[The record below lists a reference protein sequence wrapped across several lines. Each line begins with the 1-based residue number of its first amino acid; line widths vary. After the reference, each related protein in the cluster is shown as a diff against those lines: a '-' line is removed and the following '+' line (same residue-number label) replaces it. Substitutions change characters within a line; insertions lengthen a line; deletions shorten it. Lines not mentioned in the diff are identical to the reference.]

1 MGLASFI
8 ARRILADPERQD
20 RLSRP
25 IVLIAMVGIVLGMAV
40 MVLTVGITRGFQREI
55 RAKVVGVGGHLQL
68 TTIAQND
75 PKETPRMVFDP
86 AQAKALRALPGVAHV
101 QTYATKPGI
110 VETDGDIEGVVVR
123 GLGGDLDPTYLMR
136 HLVEGRLPVLG
147 AAERPN
153 EVLIS
158 AYLADRMRIAVG
170 DTITIYLVKDRDD
183 IRPRKFTV
191 TGTYRTGL
199 EQVDHQLVVV
209 DIGHLQRFAQWGL
222 TAEILV
228 SDTTIGRADLFRVEG
243 LAFGG
248 DRDLMYEWPG
258 TILQGKGP
266 HLIDPAELAHQD
278 GRLTLVVHDA
288 SGTIPDT
295 AWVRLKPNDLRRITD
310 SWGTN
315 YPVFDGYTVERG
327 GGGGSHDQYVGGIE
341 VDLTAF
347 DRLDDV
353 EEVVHAQVLEP
364 DQRLTTVRERSPEIF
379 AWLELLDT
387 NVAVVIVLM
396 VVVAVINMTSALL
409 LIILERTTMIG
420 VLKALGATNGQVR
433 RIFLL
438 DGAYILGLGI
448 LGGDLLGVVL
458 ALVQRWTGWVRLPV
472 ESYYVDVVPVD
483 LELWPILLLNAG
495 TLVVC
500 VAALVLPSMLVTRI
514 APARAIRFD

>member
-1 MGLASFI
+1 
-8 ARRILADPERQD
+8 
-20 RLSRP
+20 
-25 IVLIAMVGIVLGMAV
+25 
-40 MVLTVGITRGFQREI
+40 
-55 RAKVVGVGGHLQL
+55 
-68 TTIAQND
+68 
-75 PKETPRMVFDP
+75 
-86 AQAKALRALPGVAHV
+86 LPGVAHV

-110 VETDGDIEGVVVR
+110 VETEGDIEGVVVR
-123 GLGGDLDPTYLMR
+123 GLGGDLDPTYLTR
-136 HLVEGRLPVLG
+136 HLVEGRLPLLG

-222 TAEILV
+222 TAEILL
-228 SDTTIGRADLFRVEG
+228 DTVNQAVTVEG

-248 DRDLMYEWPG
+248 DRDHFFEWSVP
-258 TILQGKGP
+258 QWSGKGP
-266 HLIDPAELAHQD
+266 HTVDAVLREELK
-278 GRLTLVVHDA
+278 GRALSLVVSDA
-288 SGTIPDT
+288 SGTMPDT
-295 AWVRLKPNDLRRITD
+295 AWLRF
-310 SWGTN
+310 S
-315 YPVFDGYTVERG
+315 PVDGLVQRG
-327 GGGGSHDQYVGGIE
+327 GGRGSHHHYVGGIE

-347 DRLDDV
+347 DRLDEL

-448 LGGDLLGVVL
+448 LGGDLLGIVL

-495 TLVVC
+495 TLMVC

-514 APARAIRFD
+514 APARAIRFE

>member
-1 MGLASFI
+1 MGLARFI

-25 IVLIAMVGIVLGMAV
+25 IVLIAMVGVVLGMAV
-40 MVLTVGITRGFQREI
+40 MVLTVGITRGFQHEI
-55 RAKVVGVGGHLQL
+55 RAKVVGIGGHLQL
-68 TTIAQND
+68 TAIAQSD
-75 PKETPRMVFDP
+75 PKETPRMVYDP
-86 AQAKALRALPGVAHV
+86 AQAEALRALPGVAHV

-110 VETDGDIEGVVVR
+110 VETEGDIEGVVVR
-123 GLGGDLDPTYLMR
+123 GLGGDLDPTYLTR
-136 HLVEGRLPVLG
+136 HLVEGRLPLLG

-222 TAEILV
+222 TAEILL
-228 SDTTIGRADLFRVEG
+228 DTVNQAVTVEG

-248 DRDLMYEWPG
+248 DRDHFFEWSVP
-258 TILQGKGP
+258 QWSGKGP
-266 HLIDPAELAHQD
+266 HTVDAVLREELK
-278 GRLTLVVHDA
+278 GRALSLVVSDA
-288 SGTIPDT
+288 SGTMPDT
-295 AWVRLKPNDLRRITD
+295 AWLRF
-310 SWGTN
+310 S
-315 YPVFDGYTVERG
+315 PVDGLVQRG
-327 GGGGSHDQYVGGIE
+327 GGRGSHHHYVGGIE

-347 DRLDDV
+347 DRLDEL

-448 LGGDLLGVVL
+448 LGGDLLGIVL

-495 TLVVC
+495 TLMVC

-514 APARAIRFD
+514 APARAIRFE

>member
-1 MGLASFI
+1 MGLARFI

-25 IVLIAMVGIVLGMAV
+25 IVLIAMVGVVLGMAV
-40 MVLTVGITRGFQREI
+40 MVLTVGITRGFQHEI
-55 RAKVVGVGGHLQL
+55 RAKVVGIGGHLQL
-68 TTIAQND
+68 TAIAQSD
-75 PKETPRMVFDP
+75 PKETPRMVYDP
-86 AQAKALRALPGVAHV
+86 AQAEALRALPGVAHV

-110 VETDGDIEGVVVR
+110 VETEGDIEGVVVR
-123 GLGGDLDPTYLMR
+123 GLGGDLDPTYLTR
-136 HLVEGRLPVLG
+136 HLVEGRLPLLG

-222 TAEILV
+222 TAEILL
-228 SDTTIGRADLFRVEG
+228 DTVNQAVTVEG

-248 DRDLMYEWPG
+248 DRDHFFEWSVP
-258 TILQGKGP
+258 QWSGKGP
-266 HLIDPAELAHQD
+266 HTVDAVLREELK
-278 GRLTLVVHDA
+278 GRALSLVVSDA
-288 SGTIPDT
+288 SGTMPDT
-295 AWVRLKPNDLRRITD
+295 AWLRF
-310 SWGTN
+310 S
-315 YPVFDGYTVERG
+315 PVDGLVQRG
-327 GGGGSHDQYVGGIE
+327 GGRGSHHHYVGGIE

-347 DRLDDV
+347 DRLDEL
-353 EEVVHAQVLEP
+353 EEVVHTQVLEP

-448 LGGDLLGVVL
+448 LGGDLLGIVL

-495 TLVVC
+495 TLMVC

-514 APARAIRFD
+514 APARAIRFE

>member
-1 MGLASFI
+1 MGLARFI

-25 IVLIAMVGIVLGMAV
+25 IVLIAMVGVVLGMAV
-40 MVLTVGITRGFQREI
+40 MVLTVGITRGFQHEI
-55 RAKVVGVGGHLQL
+55 RAKVVGIGGHLQL
-68 TTIAQND
+68 TAIAQSD
-75 PKETPRMVFDP
+75 PKETPRMVYDP
-86 AQAKALRALPGVAHV
+86 AQAEALRALPGVAHV

-110 VETDGDIEGVVVR
+110 VETEGDIEGVVVR
-123 GLGGDLDPTYLMR
+123 GLGGDLDPTYLTR
-136 HLVEGRLPVLG
+136 HLVEGRLPLLG

-222 TAEILV
+222 TAEILL
-228 SDTTIGRADLFRVEG
+228 DTVNQAVTVEG

-248 DRDLMYEWPG
+248 DRDHFFEWSVP
-258 TILQGKGP
+258 QWSGKGP
-266 HLIDPAELAHQD
+266 HTVDAVLREELK
-278 GRLTLVVHDA
+278 GRALSLVVSDA
-288 SGTIPDT
+288 SGTMPDT
-295 AWVRLKPNDLRRITD
+295 AWLRF
-310 SWGTN
+310 S
-315 YPVFDGYTVERG
+315 PVDGFVQRG
-327 GGGGSHDQYVGGIE
+327 GGRGSHHHYVGGIE

-347 DRLDDV
+347 DRLDEL

-448 LGGDLLGVVL
+448 LGGDLLGIVL

-495 TLVVC
+495 TLMVC

-514 APARAIRFD
+514 APARAIRFE

>member
-1 MGLASFI
+1 MGLATII

-40 MVLTVGITRGFQREI
+40 MMLTVGITRGFQREI

-68 TTIAQND
+68 TAIEQND
-75 PKETPRMVFDP
+75 PKETPRMVLDP
-86 AQAKALRALPGVAHV
+86 AQVAALRALPGVAHV
-101 QTYATKPGI
+101 QAYATKPGI
-110 VETDGDIEGVVVR
+110 VETDGDLEGVVVR
-123 GLGGDLDPTYLMR
+123 GLGGDMDPAYLQQ
-136 HLVEGRLPVLG
+136 HLTAGRLPTFG

-153 EVLIS
+153 EVLVS
-158 AYLADRMRIAVG
+158 NYLADRLRIAVG
-170 DTITIYLVKDRDD
+170 DTVTIYLVKDRDD
-183 IRPRKFTV
+183 IRPRKFIV
-191 TGTYRTGL
+191 SGTYRTGL
-199 EQVDHQLVVV
+199 EQVDHQVMVV

-222 TAEILV
+222 TAEVLV
-228 SDTTIGRADLFRVEG
+228 DTVDGGITVKG

-248 DRDLMYEWPG
+248 DGHHTFAWSVPEWTGP
-258 TILQGKGP
+258 GP
-266 HLIDPAELAHQD
+266 HRVDDAVRERM
-278 GRLTLVVHDA
+278 GREPIALVVADA
-288 SGTIPDT
+288 AGTLPDT
-295 AWVRLKPNDLRRITD
+295 AWVRFSHVPGMLQ
-310 SWGTN
+310 
-315 YPVFDGYTVERG
+315 RG
-327 GGGGSHDQYVGGIE
+327 GGGGSHRRYVGGIE
-341 VDLTAF
+341 VDLNSF
-347 DRLDDV
+347 EHLDEL

-420 VLKALGATNGQVR
+420 VLKALGASNGQVR

-438 DGAYILGLGI
+438 DGACILGIGI
-448 LGGDLLGVVL
+448 LGGDVLGIVL

-483 LELWPILLLNAG
+483 LDLLPILLLNAG
-495 TLVVC
+495 TLIVC
-500 VAALVLPSMLVTRI
+500 VSALVLPSMLVTRI

>member
-1 MGLASFI
+1 
-8 ARRILADPERQD
+8 
-20 RLSRP
+20 
-25 IVLIAMVGIVLGMAV
+25 MVY
-40 MVLTVGITRGFQREI
+40 
-55 RAKVVGVGGHLQL
+55 
-68 TTIAQND
+68 
-75 PKETPRMVFDP
+75 DP
-86 AQAKALRALPGVAHV
+86 AQAEALRALPGVAHV

-110 VETDGDIEGVVVR
+110 VETEGDIEGVVVR
-123 GLGGDLDPTYLMR
+123 GLGGDLDPTYLTR
-136 HLVEGRLPVLG
+136 HLVEGRLPLLG

-222 TAEILV
+222 TAEILL
-228 SDTTIGRADLFRVEG
+228 DTVNQAVTVEG

-248 DRDLMYEWPG
+248 DRDHFFEWSVP
-258 TILQGKGP
+258 QWSGKGP
-266 HLIDPAELAHQD
+266 HTVDAVLREELK
-278 GRLTLVVHDA
+278 GRALSLVVSDA
-288 SGTIPDT
+288 SGTMPDT
-295 AWVRLKPNDLRRITD
+295 AWLRF
-310 SWGTN
+310 S
-315 YPVFDGYTVERG
+315 PVDGLVQRG
-327 GGGGSHDQYVGGIE
+327 GGRGSHHHYVGGIE

-347 DRLDDV
+347 DRLDEL

-448 LGGDLLGVVL
+448 LGGDLLGIVL

-495 TLVVC
+495 TLMVC

-514 APARAIRFD
+514 APARAIRFE

>member
-1 MGLASFI
+1 MGLARFI

-25 IVLIAMVGIVLGMAV
+25 IVLIAMVGVVLGMAV
-40 MVLTVGITRGFQREI
+40 MVLTVGITRGFQHEI
-55 RAKVVGVGGHLQL
+55 RAKVVGIGGHLQL
-68 TTIAQND
+68 TAIAQSD
-75 PKETPRMVFDP
+75 PKETPRMVYDP
-86 AQAKALRALPGVAHV
+86 AQAEALRALPGVAHV

-110 VETDGDIEGVVVR
+110 VETEGDIEGVVVR
-123 GLGGDLDPTYLMR
+123 GLGGDLDPTYLTR
-136 HLVEGRLPVLG
+136 HLVEGRLPLLG

-222 TAEILV
+222 TAEILL
-228 SDTTIGRADLFRVEG
+228 DTVNEAVIVEG

-248 DRDLMYEWPG
+248 DRDHFFEWSVP
-258 TILQGKGP
+258 QWSGKGP
-266 HLIDPAELAHQD
+266 HTVDAVLREELK
-278 GRLTLVVHDA
+278 GRALSLVVSDA
-288 SGTIPDT
+288 SGTMPDT
-295 AWVRLKPNDLRRITD
+295 AWLRF
-310 SWGTN
+310 S
-315 YPVFDGYTVERG
+315 PVDGFVQRG
-327 GGGGSHDQYVGGIE
+327 GGRGSHHHYVGGIE

-347 DRLDDV
+347 DRLDEL
-353 EEVVHAQVLEP
+353 EEVVHTQVLEP

-448 LGGDLLGVVL
+448 LGGDLLGIVL

-495 TLVVC
+495 TLMVC

-514 APARAIRFD
+514 APARAIRFE

>member
-1 MGLASFI
+1 MGLARFI

-25 IVLIAMVGIVLGMAV
+25 IVLIAMVGVVLGMAV
-40 MVLTVGITRGFQREI
+40 MVLTVGITRGFQHEI
-55 RAKVVGVGGHLQL
+55 RAKVVGIGGHLQL
-68 TTIAQND
+68 TAIAQSD
-75 PKETPRMVFDP
+75 PKETPRMVYDP
-86 AQAKALRALPGVAHV
+86 AQAEALRALPGVAHV

-110 VETDGDIEGVVVR
+110 VETEGDIEGVVVR
-123 GLGGDLDPTYLMR
+123 GLGGDLDPTYLTR
-136 HLVEGRLPVLG
+136 HLVEGRLPLLG

-222 TAEILV
+222 TAEILL
-228 SDTTIGRADLFRVEG
+228 DTVNEAVIVEG

-248 DRDLMYEWPG
+248 DRDHFFEWSVP
-258 TILQGKGP
+258 QWSGKGP
-266 HLIDPAELAHQD
+266 HTVDAVLREELK
-278 GRLTLVVHDA
+278 GRALSLVVSDA
-288 SGTIPDT
+288 SGTMPDT
-295 AWVRLKPNDLRRITD
+295 AWLRF
-310 SWGTN
+310 S
-315 YPVFDGYTVERG
+315 PVDGFVQRG
-327 GGGGSHDQYVGGIE
+327 GGRGSHHHYVGGIE

-347 DRLDDV
+347 DRLDEL

-448 LGGDLLGVVL
+448 LGGDLLGIVL

-495 TLVVC
+495 TLMVC

-514 APARAIRFD
+514 APARAIRFE

>member
-1 MGLASFI
+1 MGLASFV
-8 ARRILADPERQD
+8 ARRILADPDRQD

-25 IVLIAMVGIVLGMAV
+25 IVLIAMIGIVLGMAV

-55 RAKVVGVGGHLQL
+55 RAKVVGIGGHLQL
-68 TTIAQND
+68 TAIAQND
-75 PKETPRMVFDP
+75 PKETPRMVYDP
-86 AQAKALRALPGVAHV
+86 AQAEALRAVPGVAHV

-123 GLGGDLDPTYLMR
+123 GLGGDLDPSYLTR

-158 AYLADRMRIAVG
+158 AYLAERLRIAVG

-199 EQVDHQLVVV
+199 EQVDHQVVVV

-222 TAEILV
+222 TAEILL
-228 SDTTIGRADLFRVEG
+228 DTVNGVPTVEG
-243 LAFGG
+243 LGFGG
-248 DRDLMYEWPG
+248 DRDHLFEWSVPG
-258 TILQGKGP
+258 WAGKGP
-266 HLIDPAELAHQD
+266 HPVDPDLMHELK
-278 GRLTLVVHDA
+278 GRVISLVVSDA
-288 SGTIPDT
+288 SGTLPDT
-295 AWVRLKPNDLRRITD
+295 AWLRF
-310 SWGTN
+310 S
-315 YPVFDGYTVERG
+315 PVDGLVQRG
-327 GGGGSHDQYVGGIE
+327 GGRGSHHRYVGGIE
-341 VDLTAF
+341 VDLTSF
-347 DRLDDV
+347 DRLDAL
-353 EEVVHAQVLEP
+353 EEQVHAHVLEP

-448 LGGDLLGVVL
+448 LGGDALGVAL

-483 LELWPILLLNAG
+483 LDLWPMLLLNLG
-495 TLVVC
+495 TLGVC

>member
-1 MGLASFI
+1 MGLATFV

-25 IVLIAMVGIVLGMAV
+25 IVLIAMAGIVLGMAV

-68 TTIAQND
+68 TAIEQND
-75 PKETPRMVFDP
+75 PKETPRMVLDP
-86 AQAKALRALPGVAHV
+86 EQLAALGALPGVAHV

-110 VETDGDIEGVVVR
+110 VETDGDLEGVVVR
-123 GLGGDLDPTYLMR
+123 GLGGDLDPTYLAQ
-136 HLVEGRLPVLG
+136 HLTAGRLPVLG

-153 EVLIS
+153 EVLVS
-158 AYLADRMRIAVG
+158 NYLAYRLRITVG
-170 DTITIYLVKDRDD
+170 DTVTIYLVKDRDD
-183 IRPRKFTV
+183 IRPRKFIV

-199 EQVDHQLVVV
+199 EQVDQQVVVV
-209 DIGHLQRFAQWGL
+209 DLGHLQRFAQWGL
-222 TAEILV
+222 TAEVLV
-228 SDTTIGRADLFRVEG
+228 DTVGGNPTVEG

-248 DRDLMYEWPG
+248 DAHHTFEWSVAGWSGP
-258 TILQGKGP
+258 GP
-266 HLIDPAELAHQD
+266 HPVDAALRARMQD
-278 GRLTLVVHDA
+278 RPLTLVVADA
-288 SGTIPDT
+288 AGTLPDT
-295 AWVRLKPNDLRRITD
+295 AWVRFGAGPAGLQ
-310 SWGTN
+310 
-315 YPVFDGYTVERG
+315 RG
-327 GGGGSHDQYVGGIE
+327 GSGGSHRHYVGGIE
-341 VDLTAF
+341 VDLRSF
-347 DRLDDV
+347 DRLD
-353 EEVVHAQVLEP
+353 ELEALVHDQVMRP

-396 VVVAVINMTSALL
+396 VLVAVINMTSALL
-409 LIILERTTMIG
+409 LIILERTPMIG

-438 DGAYILGLGI
+438 DGAYILGIGI
-448 LGGDLLGVVL
+448 LGGDALGILL

-483 LELWPILLLNAG
+483 LDLAPILLLNAG

-500 VAALVLPSMLVTRI
+500 VSALVLPSLLVTRI

>member
-1 MGLASFI
+1 M
-8 ARRILADPERQD
+8 
-20 RLSRP
+20 
-25 IVLIAMVGIVLGMAV
+25 
-40 MVLTVGITRGFQREI
+40 
-55 RAKVVGVGGHLQL
+55 
-68 TTIAQND
+68 
-75 PKETPRMVFDP
+75 
-86 AQAKALRALPGVAHV
+86 
-101 QTYATKPGI
+101 
-110 VETDGDIEGVVVR
+110 VR
-123 GLGGDLDPTYLMR
+123 GLGGDLDPTYLTR
-136 HLVEGRLPVLG
+136 HLVEGRLPLLG

-222 TAEILV
+222 TAEILL
-228 SDTTIGRADLFRVEG
+228 DTVNQAVTVEG

-248 DRDLMYEWPG
+248 DRDHFFEWSVP
-258 TILQGKGP
+258 QWSGKGP
-266 HLIDPAELAHQD
+266 HTVDAVLREELK
-278 GRLTLVVHDA
+278 GRALSLVVSDA
-288 SGTIPDT
+288 SGTMPDT
-295 AWVRLKPNDLRRITD
+295 AWLRF
-310 SWGTN
+310 S
-315 YPVFDGYTVERG
+315 PVDGLVQRG
-327 GGGGSHDQYVGGIE
+327 GGRGSHHHYVGGIE

-347 DRLDDV
+347 DRLDEL

-448 LGGDLLGVVL
+448 LGGDLLGIVL

-495 TLVVC
+495 TLMVC

-514 APARAIRFD
+514 APARAIRFE